1 MTGLLGNSEFFL
13 PENLNVSRNEV
24 EGTLRFEGNKIHCSP
39 RDQSLSDLLIAKQ
52 MGQTGGKQTIT
63 LLTND
68 VQQRST
74 FRE

>member
-1 MTGLLGNSEFFL
+1 MF
-13 PENLNVSRNEV
+13 PETKSRE
-24 EGTLRFEGNKIHCSP
+24 TLRFEGNKIHCSP